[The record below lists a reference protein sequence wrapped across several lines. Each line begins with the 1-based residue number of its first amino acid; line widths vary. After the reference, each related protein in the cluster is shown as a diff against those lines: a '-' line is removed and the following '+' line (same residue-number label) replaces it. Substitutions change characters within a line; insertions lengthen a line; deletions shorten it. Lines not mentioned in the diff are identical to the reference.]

1 MQNQYGYVRVS
12 SKEQNEE
19 RQLIAMREQ
28 GIPESRIYVDKQSGK
43 DFERPKYKLL
53 MKKLKKD
60 DVLFVHSID
69 RLGRNYQEIIEQWS
83 VITSEKQVNI
93 VVLDMPLLD
102 TRAKTN
108 DLTGLFISNLVL
120 QILSYV
126 AQKERENIRKRQAE
140 GIAAAKARGVVFG
153 RQAKTLPDN
162 FDTVAAD
169 FAKRYITGAQA
180 AERLGVSKS
189 LFYKWVNERGIKR
202 ADHPLYEGEI
212 I

>member
-1 MQNQYGYVRVS
+1 MQNRYGYVRVS

-28 GIPESRIYVDKQSGK
+28 GISDSRIYVDKQSGK
-43 DFERPKYKLL
+43 DFERPMYKQL
-53 MKKLKKD
+53 MRKLKKD

-69 RLGRNYQEIIEQWS
+69 RLGRNYREIIEQWTF
-83 VITSEKQVNI
+83 ITSEKQVNI

-108 DLTGLFISNLVL
+108 DLTGVFISNLVL

-140 GIAAAKARGVVFG
+140 GIAAARARGVTFG
-153 RQAKTLPDN
+153 RKPTNPPDN
-162 FDTVAAD
+162 FDSVAAD
-169 FAKRYITGAQA
+169 FAKRYITADQA

-189 LFYKWVNERGIKR
+189 LLYKWVNERGIKR
-202 ADHPLYEGEI
+202 IEYFKI
-212 I
+212 N